1 MRTMISAIAA
11 AALLA
16 GCSDNAPPPK
26 PTEAAASQLKPGE
39 YELSATVDSIR
50 STDQSTPAT
59 KSAAGGPASITRT
72 CVAADGTIPPS
83 AFVEANETCV
93 ASDHYM
99 SRGRLSLQFRCTRPV
114 DGMLTQSVDGNFT
127 ADSFTA
133 KLFTASYFAG
143 VGDYELR
150 RSVTARRVGECP
162 PPKA

>member
-16 GCSDNAPPPK
+16 GCSDEAPPK
-26 PTEAAASQLKPGE
+26 PPEAAASQLKPGE

-50 STDQSTPAT
+50 STDQSPPAT
-59 KSAAGGPASITRT
+59 KSAAGAPVSVTRICIPAN
-72 CVAADGTIPPS
+72 GTIEPA
-83 AFVEANETCV
+83 AFVEAGEACV
-93 ASDHYM
+93 ASDRYM
-99 SRGRLSLQFRCTRPV
+99 SRGRLSLQFKCTRPAAGQLTQTV
-114 DGMLTQSVDGNFT
+114 DGSFT